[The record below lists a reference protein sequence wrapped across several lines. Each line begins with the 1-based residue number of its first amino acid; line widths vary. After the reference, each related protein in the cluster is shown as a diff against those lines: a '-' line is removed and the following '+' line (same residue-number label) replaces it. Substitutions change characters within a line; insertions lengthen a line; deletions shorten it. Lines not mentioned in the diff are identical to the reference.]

1 MALVIWPS
9 HTTRKCMEPVS
20 LEPQPLQL
28 TTMLTQGETILR
40 ARGFCL
46 LNQTLSCLFLSTP
59 MVTALG

>member
-1 MALVIWPS
+1 
-9 HTTRKCMEPVS
+9 MEPVS

-28 TTMLTQGETILR
+28 TTMLTHGETILR